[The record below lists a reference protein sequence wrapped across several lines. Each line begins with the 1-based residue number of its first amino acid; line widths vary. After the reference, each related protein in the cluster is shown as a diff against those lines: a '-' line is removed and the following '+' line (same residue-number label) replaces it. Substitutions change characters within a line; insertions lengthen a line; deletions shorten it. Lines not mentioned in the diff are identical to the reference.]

1 MSTISS
7 FSEEKLQEIGTHFAF
22 KARPAS
28 ITRFGSGHIN
38 DTFLAQGKPSYI
50 LQRLNTKIFT
60 NPEGVM
66 ANIES
71 VIGELAKKI
80 TLDGGDPLRLTMT
93 LIPAKDGTSF
103 YRDNEGGFWRAYLYI
118 DDSLSLDLPRNAQ
131 DFKESAIAFGR
142 FQHYLRDYPAKTL
155 FISIPHFHD
164 TPKRYRDFL
173 EAVKNDKAGR
183 RNGVLAEVSF
193 IEERKKT
200 FGTIEEELRN
210 GTIPL
215 RVTHN
220 DTKLNNV
227 LLDKETGKALAVI
240 DLDTIMPGSALYDF
254 GDSIRFGAN
263 MAKEDEKDFSKVSL
277 SLPLFQAYVDGYLE
291 GCANALTAKE
301 IEQLPLGAYLMTIE
315 CGMRFLTDYLN
326 GDVYFRTDY
335 PEHNFVRAKG
345 QLLLAQDMEKKK
357 KELSEIVGDKERQAL
372 L

>member
-7 FSEEKLQEIGTHFAF
+7 FSEEKLQEIGAHFAF
-22 KARPAS
+22 KAKPTS
-28 ITRFGSGHIN
+28 IARFGSGHIN

-71 VIGELAKKI
+71 VTKELAKKI
-80 TLDGGDPLRLTMT
+80 QLDGGDPLRQTMT
-93 LIPAKDGTSF
+93 LIPTKDGTCF
-103 YRDNEGGFWRAYLYI
+103 YRDGEGGFWRAYLYI

-131 DFKESAIAFGR
+131 DFKESAIAFGQ

-155 FISIPHFHD
+155 FTSIPHFHD

-173 EAVKNDKAGR
+173 EAVKNDGVGR
-183 RNGVLAEVSF
+183 KSGVLAEIAF
-193 IEERKKT
+193 IEEREKT
-200 FGTIEEELRN
+200 FGTVEDELRN

-263 MAKEDEKDFSKVSL
+263 TAKEDEKDFSKVSL
-277 SLPLFQAYVDGYLE
+277 SLPLFQTYVDGYLE
-291 GCANALTAKE
+291 GCANALTKKE

-315 CGMRFLTDYLN
+315 CGMRFLMDYLN
-326 GDVYFRTDY
+326 GDTYFRTDY
-335 PEHNFVRAKG
+335 PEHNLVRAKG
-345 QLLLAQDMEKKK
+345 QLLLVQDMEKKK
-357 KELSEIVGDKERQAL
+357 KELTEIIKMKESQASL
-372 L
+372 